1 MAVGGV
7 TFEDI
12 AVYFSWKEWRL
23 LDEAQRRLYHHVM
36 LENFTLISSLGC
48 CCGAKA
54 AEAPIE
60 QSASGG
66 MSQTRTPRATLSSW
80 MTHPC
85 EMCGAVLR
93 DIFHLA
99 EHQGKERS
107 QKLLRCRACGKQFYF
122 SIKFQQQEHHVKQKP
137 FINMDTVSFVKSW
150 GIHDSGKSFACVEVQ
165 KDFLSGLGHLQ
176 QEATEWGEVKHN
188 YTSTLIKYQRIHT
201 GERPYEYNECGK
213 SFTTN
218 LALCYHHRVHTGE
231 RPYKCSECGKSFV
244 RKNSLSVCLK
254 VHSGEKPYKCNEC
267 GKSWRCKSTFIQH
280 QRIHTGER
288 PYECSE
294 CGKSFTSRSALHSHQ
309 RVHTGEWHYECTD
322 CGKSFTTTS
331 DLHSH
336 KRVHNSERPYLCTE
350 CGKSFI
356 QRNTLNV
363 HVKVY
368 ASESLYKCNEYGT
381 SLNYN
386 IDFRSAKQLKLGFG
400 NMGMYVNTGTDRAIH
415 LCAKAILK
423 GYHTGMPGWL
433 SG

>member
-1 MAVGGV
+1 MTAAAPKAPTQGGV

-188 YTSTLIKYQRIHT
+188 YTVQDI
-201 GERPYEYNECGK
+201 
-213 SFTTN
+213 FT
-218 LALCYHHRVHTGE
+218 
-231 RPYKCSECGKSFV
+231 KQK
-244 RKNSLSVCLK
+244 KSLSLGRMQECLRLQTFTY
-254 VHSGEKPYKCNEC
+254 SGPEC
-267 GKSWRCKSTFIQH
+267 PPWKT
-280 QRIHTGER
+280 
-288 PYECSE
+288 
-294 CGKSFTSRSALHSHQ
+294 
-309 RVHTGEWHYECTD
+309 V
-322 CGKSFTTTS
+322 
-331 DLHSH
+331 
-336 KRVHNSERPYLCTE
+336 
-350 CGKSFI
+350 
-356 QRNTLNV
+356 
-363 HVKVY
+363 
-368 ASESLYKCNEYGT
+368 LYV
-381 SLNYN
+381 
-386 IDFRSAKQLKLGFG
+386 Q
-400 NMGMYVNTGTDRAIH
+400 
-415 LCAKAILK
+415 
-423 GYHTGMPGWL
+423 
-433 SG
+433 